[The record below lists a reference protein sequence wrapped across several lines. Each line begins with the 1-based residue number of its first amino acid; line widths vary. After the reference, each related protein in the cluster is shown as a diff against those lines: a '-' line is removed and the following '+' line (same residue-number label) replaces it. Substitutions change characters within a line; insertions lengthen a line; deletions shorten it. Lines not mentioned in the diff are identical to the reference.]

1 MTNTHDDDDPID
13 LDALERF
20 IDEHP
25 YDSPEAHLE
34 DVIEDETTEFA
45 LFREALT
52 ILETWNHAAAAG
64 HPVPLERKRFES
76 EAFFTKHGYMGADGF
91 PLPHQ
96 RPQTRN

>member
-1 MTNTHDDDDPID
+1 MSNDEID
-13 LDALERF
+13 LDAFERYMR
-20 IDEHP
+20 EHP

-34 DVIEDETTEFA
+34 DVIEDETTDLA

-52 ILETWNHAAAAG
+52 ILETWDHAAAAG
-64 HPVPLERKRFES
+64 KPIPLEQKRFES

-96 RPQTRN
+96 RPKTQN